1 MPVDPKQFKKDLE
14 DLNKLYRQLERKA
27 LSASDFSKG
36 AEGAKQMAIYLREAK
51 TEVAILNTSFKD
63 TANWIGEIAEEWST
77 GFVKP
82 LKEGTKSFRVLR
94 GLASDLEDDL
104 HGVIDL
110 EKKQLLNIKKKAEQ
124 EKENH
129 NRIKENLEKK
139 KRDGKELNTEEQS
152 LLANLTA
159 DVKVTTVIISQAKKR
174 LEQERKI
181 AKTAGVTGAIFNSL
195 SSTLGKVGI
204 GSEFFEDGKKNIRE
218 AAKSGSKL
226 KVVGAGISSLFK
238 GIGEALMDPVVIFG
252 LLTTAFTSLLA
263 LGQKFAQY
271 TADIGKAFLGMGAD
285 SKTVADNL
293 KNMAAGSEGLY
304 MNFEEAKK
312 ALIGLNK
319 VAGTSVE
326 FSEAQIKNYQKLTH
340 FLGLSEEAAQGLFK
354 TSLLSGSGFEDVAS
368 EIGGVVAGLNQS
380 NGLSLNLNDV
390 LEEVSKASSTTRFN
404 VGQTSR
410 ALAAAAFEAK
420 RLGMTLDQIS
430 SAAESTLDFESS
442 IANEIKA
449 ELLLGKDLNLEKLRY
464 EALTG
469 DTNTQAK
476 ELNRLLAENVE
487 STEGNVIKQKAL
499 ADSLGMSVEDM
510 LKANDARIL
519 QNELSKRGITDRVK
533 AEKAL
538 AILRSKGLTQEQAL
552 EKLAKGK
559 LDAIV
564 EEGKKAETSMRM
576 LENAKETLMVSIA
589 PLADKIAK
597 LVQSF
602 AESGALKSMLKTI
615 GGVLKWIGENPK
627 TFLGIG
633 ALAGGAMFAGKAL
646 AGKLGTERNPMVV
659 KFAEKVIGGLKSIF
673 KGKKGKPS
681 MIAKGLQKLNPMNWG
696 KKMGKSGLYK
706 KSSKGIISKTLGK
719 VSKSVVPKVAGK
731 NIAKIGA
738 KLGAKAM
745 GKSLLKRIPGLGALA
760 GVGFAIDRVAK
771 GDMVGAAM
779 ELASGGASLLDLV
792 APGAG
797 LTAGLA
803 MDAAIAARD
812 IHKATSEGEG
822 IASDFISRPGQPI
835 QKFRADDVI
844 VGGTNLNGG
853 GNRVEQLLERL
864 VVAVESGGD
873 VYIDG
878 AKAGR
883 SLVLAASQ
891 MG

>member
-1 MPVDPKQFKKDLE
+1 MGRLDDAREQAKETAVIVE
-14 DLNKLYRQLERKA
+14 DALRGIASQISSIFEDALDSTNSSVEASAKEIQKTFNNLAKVGNMFAEANQKA
-27 LSASDFSKG
+27 
-36 AEGAKQMAIYLREAK
+36 AEGAFKLSDKLKIVQQRQSKIFALEQQIEIARRNRADNIDELNRELNKVKETEEEITKELDAQITLSQKINKQMGL
-51 TEVAILNTSFKD
+51 
-63 TANWIGEIAEEWST
+63 T
-77 GFVKP
+77 GAT
-82 LKEGTKSFRVLR
+82 L
-94 GLASDLEDDL
+94 GLL
-104 HGVIDL
+104 
-110 EKKQLLNIKKKAEQ
+110 
-124 EKENH
+124 
-129 NRIKENLEKK
+129 
-139 KRDGKELNTEEQS
+139 
-152 LLANLTA
+152 
-159 DVKVTTVIISQAKKR
+159 
-174 LEQERKI
+174 
-181 AKTAGVTGAIFNSL
+181 KTAAGK
-195 SSTLGKVGI
+195 LG
-204 GSEFFEDGKKNIRE
+204 
-218 AAKSGSKL
+218 L
-226 KVVGAGISSLFK
+226 K
-238 GIGEALMDPVVIFG
+238 GIGDAFENANAAALKVAKTSTGLGGKFKVLGAALGSLGKSFLSFLTDPVAIIG
-252 LLTTAFTSLLA
+252 LLTKAFTSLLA

-354 TSLLSGSGFEDVAS
+354 TSLLSGSSFEDVAS

-390 LEEVSKASSTTRFN
+390 LEEVSKASATTRFN
-404 VGQTSR
+404 VGQTPR

-430 SAAESTLDFESS
+430 SASESTLDFESS

-464 EALTG
+464 AALTG

-519 QNELSKRGITDRVK
+519 QNELSKKGITDRVK
-533 AEKAL
+533 AEYAL
-538 AILRSKGLTQEQAL
+538 AQLQKQGLTREEAL
-552 EKLAKGK
+552 QKLSSENLEAT
-559 LDAIV
+559 V
-564 EEGKKAETSMRM
+564 NEGKTAEASMRM
-576 LENAKETLMVSIA
+576 LEQAKETLMVSIA
-589 PLADKIAK
+589 PLAEKIAK
-597 LVQSF
+597 LVKSF
-602 AESGALKSMLKTI
+602 AESDALKSILNTI
-615 GGVLKWIGENPK
+615 GKVLKYIGDNPIK
-627 TFLGIG
+627 SLMV
-633 ALAGGAMFAGKAL
+633 GGAVGMGAKMLTGGF
-646 AGKLGTERNPMVV
+646 GKLGTRLNPMVV
-659 KFAEKVIGGLKSIF
+659 TFGGKALGGLKSIF

-844 VGGTNLNGG
+844 VGGTNLGG
-853 GNRVEQLLERL
+853 GIGSEGGSNNKNIEQLLERL
-864 VVAVESGGD
+864 IVAVENGGD